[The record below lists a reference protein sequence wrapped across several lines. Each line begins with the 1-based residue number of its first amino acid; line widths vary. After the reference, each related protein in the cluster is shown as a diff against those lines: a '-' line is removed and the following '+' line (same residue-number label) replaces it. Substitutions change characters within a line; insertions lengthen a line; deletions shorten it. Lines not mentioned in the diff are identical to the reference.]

1 MRDDETKYRTI
12 DDIKEG
18 DTFSVT
24 EQLSPRDV
32 LLYLGVSNDRN
43 PLFAQR
49 DYVKTT
55 QYHKPPVP
63 ILLLMGLMTS
73 TVSNY
78 LPGPGS
84 RITDFEY
91 SAAEVLYPGDTISL
105 RFDVISVNERTRLIG
120 IQVRGSR
127 LSGEKVLEASIKVE
141 PAERLEQSE
150 EGQVHEQ

>member
-49 DYVKTT
+49 DYVKNNT
-55 QYHKPPVP
+55 VP
-63 ILLLMGLMTS
+63 
-73 TVSNY
+73 
-78 LPGPGS
+78 
-84 RITDFEY
+84 
-91 SAAEVLYPGDTISL
+91 
-105 RFDVISVNERTRLIG
+105 
-120 IQVRGSR
+120 
-127 LSGEKVLEASIKVE
+127 
-141 PAERLEQSE
+141 
-150 EGQVHEQ
+150 

>member
-18 DTFSVT
+18 DTFLVT

-55 QYHKPPVP
+55 QYHKPIP
-63 ILLLMGLMTS
+63 
-73 TVSNY
+73 
-78 LPGPGS
+78 
-84 RITDFEY
+84 
-91 SAAEVLYPGDTISL
+91 
-105 RFDVISVNERTRLIG
+105 
-120 IQVRGSR
+120 
-127 LSGEKVLEASIKVE
+127 
-141 PAERLEQSE
+141 
-150 EGQVHEQ
+150 